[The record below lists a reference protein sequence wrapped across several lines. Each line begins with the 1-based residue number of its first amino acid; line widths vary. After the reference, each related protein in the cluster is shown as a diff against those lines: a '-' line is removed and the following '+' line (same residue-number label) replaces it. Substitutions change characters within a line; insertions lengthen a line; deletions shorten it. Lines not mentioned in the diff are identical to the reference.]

1 LIRSAIAA
9 ALLAFLLAACS
20 GSSERER
27 CAQCGMFVDIAPS
40 WITGATT
47 RDGDPIRFDTPR
59 CLVAW
64 SKSPAGNGSRDPWV
78 TDYYDQRRVSAAEAQ
93 YVIGSD
99 VIGPMGADFV
109 PIGGSSTLAARF
121 RDDHHGTRILS
132 FGELDPTLLP

>member
-1 LIRSAIAA
+1 LIRYTIA
-9 ALLAFLLAACS
+9 ALLLTLLIACS
-20 GSSERER
+20 GDSERER

-40 WITGATT
+40 WTTGATT
-47 RDGDPIRFDTPR
+47 RDGARIRFDTPR

-64 SKSPAGNGSRDPWV
+64 SKSPAGRGARDPWV
-78 TDYYDQRRVSAAEAQ
+78 TDYYDQRHVSAGEAQ

-109 PIGGSSTLAARF
+109 PIAGSSTLTARF

-132 FGELDPTLLP
+132 FGELDTTLLP